1 MTKGILG
8 KKIGM
13 TQIYADDGR
22 VIPVTVI
29 KAGPCK
35 VIQMKTPEKDG
46 YEAIQLG
53 FEEKK
58 EKKATKPL
66 LGHFK
71 KASVPVYRYLREI
84 RIPLKDLTVGQDIGV
99 EIFEKGERV
108 DVTGTSKGKGFAGVM
123 KRHGYRGGPGSH
135 GSMFHRAPGSIGSS
149 SFPSRVWK
157 GKGLPGH
164 LGAERVTAKGLEVV
178 DVKKELNILLIKG
191 AVPGAKEGFLI
202 ISKS

>member
-1 MTKGILG
+1 MNKGILG

-22 VIPVTVI
+22 AVPVTVI

-108 DVTGTSKGKGFAGVM
+108 DVTGISKGKGFAGVM

-135 GSMFHRAPGSIGSS
+135 GSMFNRAPGSIGSS

-164 LGAERVTAKGLEVV
+164 LGTERVTAKGLEVV
-178 DVKKELNILLIKG
+178 DVKKELNILLVKG

>member
-108 DVTGTSKGKGFAGVM
+108 NVTGTSKGKGFAGVM

-135 GSMFHRAPGSIGSS
+135 GSMFNRAPGSIGSS

-164 LGAERVTAKGLEVV
+164 LGDERVTAKGLEVV
-178 DVKKELNILLIKG
+178 DVKKALNILLIKG
-191 AVPGAKEGFLI
+191 AIPGAEEGFLI
-202 ISKS
+202 ISKP